1 MTIHFP
7 FTGETAEGG
16 VIKTDKQQRKTVDGE
31 TTEKKF
37 KLPSIAGETE
47 VGV

>member
-7 FTGETAEGG
+7 FTGETPEGS
-16 VIKTDKQQRKTVDGE
+16 VINTDKQQRKTVEGE

-37 KLPSIAGETE
+37 KLPSITGETE
-47 VGV
+47 FGL